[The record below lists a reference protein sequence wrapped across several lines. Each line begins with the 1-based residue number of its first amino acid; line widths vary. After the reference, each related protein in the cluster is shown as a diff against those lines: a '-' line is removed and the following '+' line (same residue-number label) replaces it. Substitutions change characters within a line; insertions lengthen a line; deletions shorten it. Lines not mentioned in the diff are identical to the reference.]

1 MREIGKEGQRRKR
14 RTGREVFKR
23 WFYEKSSEGWDKIG
37 KVRLTSQKVA
47 LELPLQ
53 VVSCIH
59 CTQTPLAHLSEW
71 NCFGDKG
78 NLWSMLMSDYLSNI
92 KEGKTRPSFDLN
104 VGCWE
109 PASNVHH
116 FDLTGT
122 NGFNL
127 KIYILSL
134 SVVENCF
141 NQSIDLG
148 YKVHQHFTPVNE
160 LLERH
165 PLDFA

>member
-1 MREIGKEGQRRKR
+1 MHERNRKR
-14 RTGREVFKR
+14 RAGREVFKR

-47 LELPLQ
+47 LEPPLQ

-59 CTQTPLAHLSEW
+59 CTQIPLAHLSEW

-78 NLWSMLMSDYLSNI
+78 NLWSMLA
-92 KEGKTRPSFDLN
+92 SFDLN
-104 VGCWE
+104 IGCWE

-141 NQSIDLG
+141 NQSLDLG